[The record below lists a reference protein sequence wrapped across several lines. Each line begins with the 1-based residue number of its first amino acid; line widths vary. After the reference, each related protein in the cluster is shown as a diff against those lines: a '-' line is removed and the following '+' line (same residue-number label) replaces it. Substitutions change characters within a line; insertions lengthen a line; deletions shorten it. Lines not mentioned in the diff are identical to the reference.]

1 MKQTIQNLC
10 KSILGED
17 WERKWILCLELS
29 NLDSCVYFS
38 LMSSMPWL
46 PQIQWFH
53 TMGTSFFTVSMVMSL
68 AMALLVPFLK
78 VSRGCNK
85 VLTGL
90 HSFPGLLSALFSGFC
105 GCGYLLVVAGL
116 PPHFLFA
123 LSSWRPLT
131 SFPQGPLKGLVTTWQ
146 FTLSRP
152 AVRSLI
158 RKGSQSLFKHLQ
170 LVKLDCLQSWLY
182 L

>member
-10 KSILGED
+10 KGILGED
-17 WERKWILCLELS
+17 WERRWILCLELS

-68 AMALLVPFLK
+68 AVALLVPFLK

-116 PPHFLFA
+116 RPTSCLLSALGGHSLPFRRDLSKVLSQHGSLLF
-123 LSSWRPLT
+123 
-131 SFPQGPLKGLVTTWQ
+131 QGQ
-146 FTLSRP
+146 
-152 AVRSLI
+152 
-158 RKGSQSLFKHLQ
+158 Q
-170 LVKLDCLQSWLY
+170 
-182 L
+182 